1 MHPLMWM
8 LSWVFRKKKKKLN
21 SWVKPF
27 FIVFVLSG
35 NTPSF
40 FFSFY
45 AEKEYNFLILVIN
58 LSLYNTRFWN
68 PDRTVLFDRENLE
81 PLIFVVLLASR
92 TLLWEKSKTCANCG
106 WTLWF
111 WEPWS
116 DRFSWFSTSLWIW
129 NLKKKKKSF
138 KFCSLQSRS

>member
-1 MHPLMWM
+1 M
-8 LSWVFRKKKKKLN
+8 
-21 SWVKPF
+21 KPF

-68 PDRTVLFDRENLE
+68 PDWIVLSDRENLK
-81 PLIFVVLLASR
+81 PLIFVVLLA
-92 TLLWEKSKTCANCG
+92 
-106 WTLWF
+106 
-111 WEPWS
+111 
-116 DRFSWFSTSLWIW
+116 
-129 NLKKKKKSF
+129 
-138 KFCSLQSRS
+138 